1 MSAPAGTLRVIAETA
16 DAALMARPLRSL
28 ADVEAIERTPLAQRL
43 AVVDFSRRVALA
55 LAARDPADTALF
67 YVPDGD
73 VEGAAL
79 RVSFAQLRDNIARTA
94 ALLRAHGI
102 GRGDAVAILLP
113 NVPQLYWAVLGAMA
127 AGIAFPINWM
137 LEPHALQRLIKDA
150 GAKAIIAL
158 GPTPGFR
165 IWESVTTI
173 AGDLPAGLP
182 IWSVVGPDG
191 TVREDDLD
199 AQLVRTPAAAAD
211 DSTSGEPVTGDTIG
225 AYVHSGGTTG
235 LPKIVQLS
243 HRNMSYRHWT
253 LQLAIGLE
261 IGEVHLHDT
270 PMFHVGGLLGRQLP
284 PLASGAGLLIPSIL
298 GARDR
303 RYIANYWRFVE
314 KYRVTRLS
322 GVPTTLAVLA
332 KTAPEGIDLS
342 SLAPHFITGSTAL

>member
-1 MSAPAGTLRVIAETA
+1 MSAPPLTASKLRVVPETA
-16 DAALMARPLRSL
+16 DAELLARPLRTL
-28 ADVEAIERTPLAQRL
+28 ADIEAIELTPLDERL
-43 AVVDFSRRVALA
+43 AVIDFSQRIALA
-55 LAARDPADTALF
+55 LAARDPADAALF

-73 VEGAAL
+73 VGREAQ
-79 RVSFAQLRDNIARTA
+79 RVSFAQLRDNIARNA

-102 GRGDAVAILLP
+102 TRRDAVAILLP

-137 LEPHALQRLIKDA
+137 LEPPAMLRLIKDS

-173 AGDLPAGLP
+173 ASDLPAGLP

-253 LQLAIGLE
+253 LQLA
-261 IGEVHLHDT
+261 
-270 PMFHVGGLLGRQLP
+270 
-284 PLASGAGLLIPSIL
+284 
-298 GARDR
+298 
-303 RYIANYWRFVE
+303 
-314 KYRVTRLS
+314 
-322 GVPTTLAVLA
+322 
-332 KTAPEGIDLS
+332 
-342 SLAPHFITGSTAL
+342 